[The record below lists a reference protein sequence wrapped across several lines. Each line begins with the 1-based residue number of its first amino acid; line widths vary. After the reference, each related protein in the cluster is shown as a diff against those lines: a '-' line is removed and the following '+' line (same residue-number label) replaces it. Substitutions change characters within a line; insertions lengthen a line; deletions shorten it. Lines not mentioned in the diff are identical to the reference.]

1 MIVGCSRGGG
11 GFWVGKCSASISA
24 PGVGGW
30 VGSGWGVSA
39 CVVTPILV
47 SDPSPVVL
55 DFMAPTAFVSGAVC
69 VQGGSSAA
77 RVPVANVAHK

>member
-1 MIVGCSRGGG
+1 M
-11 GFWVGKCSASISA
+11 
-24 PGVGGW
+24 
-30 VGSGWGVSA
+30 GSGWGVSA

-69 VQGGSSAA
+69 VCREAVPQRGSQWLTWHISSQTSRVLHQLSPVSA
-77 RVPVANVAHK
+77 HFGK